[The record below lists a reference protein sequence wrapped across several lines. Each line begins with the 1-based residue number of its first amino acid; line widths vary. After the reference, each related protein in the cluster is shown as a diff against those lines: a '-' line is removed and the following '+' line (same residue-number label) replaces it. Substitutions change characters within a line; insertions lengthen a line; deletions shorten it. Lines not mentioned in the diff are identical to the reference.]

1 MNRKI
6 TFIAAAITFSI
17 AGAANASLT
26 LTDALGGS
34 SAEAIAFRQ
43 WVLDNHKINDP
54 LFDYSSASKATFV
67 DSPTTNIGSSNQ
79 TAHNLL
85 DSHNYD
91 LQTFWIPQFESDEAE
106 IAKQTVAQPDP
117 NYADKH
123 TGTPQYVV
131 KTDTTKPVYYGE
143 THRPNTSPVANYA
156 DKHTG
161 TPQYVVK
168 TDATKP
174 VYYGETHRPN
184 TSPVANYAD
193 KHTGTPQ
200 YVVKTDATK
209 PVYYGETHR
218 PNTSP
223 VANYADK
230 HTGTPQYVVKTDTT
244 KPVYYGET
252 HRPNTSPVANYA
264 DKHTGTPQYVIKTD
278 ATKPVYYGETHRPNT
293 SPVANYAD
301 KHTGTPQY
309 VVKTDAT
316 KPVYYGETHRPNTS
330 ATEVVGRN
338 TTAAPYKTTTSTET
352 DNSLDKQLNKRQI
365 FILNSMAD
373 TARYDAQQFNVDN
386 RNIAEN
392 HRRNAENSAAIR
404 ANAQRLDSVEQHQS
418 SQDSRIDENK
428 KQASAGVSAAFAQ
441 ANIPQV
447 TENQQFAVGAG
458 VGGYDNENAIAVGAS
473 FHATSNSVVKLTVS
487 DDSQDNVGYGAGVSV
502 GW

>member
-1 MNRKI
+1 MNRNI

-131 KTDTTKPVYYGE
+131 KTD
-143 THRPNTSPVANYA
+143 
-156 DKHTG
+156 
-161 TPQYVVK
+161 
-168 TDATKP
+168 
-174 VYYGETHRPN
+174 
-184 TSPVANYAD
+184 
-193 KHTGTPQ
+193 
-200 YVVKTDATK
+200 ATK

-264 DKHTGTPQYVIKTD
+264 DKHTGTPQYV
-278 ATKPVYYGETHRPNT
+278 
-293 SPVANYAD
+293 
-301 KHTGTPQY
+301 
-309 VVKTDAT
+309 VKTDTT

-330 ATEVVGRN
+330 ATEVIGRN

-352 DNSLDKQLNKRQI
+352 DNSLDKQLNKRQK
-365 FILNSMAD
+365 FILNSMAE

-392 HRRNAENSAAIR
+392 HRRNDENSAAIR

>member
-34 SAEAIAFRQ
+34 SAEAIAFRR

-117 NYADKH
+117 
-123 TGTPQYVV
+123 
-131 KTDTTKPVYYGE
+131 
-143 THRPNTSPVANYA
+143 NYA

-264 DKHTGTPQYVIKTD
+264 DKHTGTPQYVVKTD

-316 KPVYYGETHRPNTS
+316 KPVYYGESHRPNTS
-330 ATEVVGRN
+330 ATEVIGRN
-338 TTAAPYKTTTSTET
+338 TTAAPSKTTTTNET

-365 FILNSMAD
+365 FILNSMAE
-373 TARYDAQQFNVDN
+373 TARYEAQQFNIDN

>member
-117 NYADKH
+117 
-123 TGTPQYVV
+123 
-131 KTDTTKPVYYGE
+131 
-143 THRPNTSPVANYA
+143 
-156 DKHTG
+156 
-161 TPQYVVK
+161 
-168 TDATKP
+168 
-174 VYYGETHRPN
+174 
-184 TSPVANYAD
+184 
-193 KHTGTPQ
+193 
-200 YVVKTDATK
+200 
-209 PVYYGETHR
+209 
-218 PNTSP
+218 
-223 VANYADK
+223 NYADK

>member
-131 KTDTTKPVYYGE
+131 KTD
-143 THRPNTSPVANYA
+143 
-156 DKHTG
+156 
-161 TPQYVVK
+161 
-168 TDATKP
+168 ATKP
-174 VYYGETHRPN
+174 VYYGE
-184 TSPVANYAD
+184 S
-193 KHTGTPQ
+193 
-200 YVVKTDATK
+200 
-209 PVYYGETHR
+209 
-218 PNTSP
+218 
-223 VANYADK
+223 
-230 HTGTPQYVVKTDTT
+230 
-244 KPVYYGET
+244 
-252 HRPNTSPVANYA
+252 
-264 DKHTGTPQYVIKTD
+264 
-278 ATKPVYYGETHRPNT
+278 
-293 SPVANYAD
+293 
-301 KHTGTPQY
+301 
-309 VVKTDAT
+309 
-316 KPVYYGETHRPNTS
+316 HRPNTS
-330 ATEVVGRN
+330 ATEVIGRN
-338 TTAAPYKTTTSTET
+338 TTAAPSKTTTTNET

-365 FILNSMAD
+365 FILNSMAE
-373 TARYDAQQFNVDN
+373 TARYEAQQFNIDN

-392 HRRNAENSAAIR
+392 HRRNTENSAAIR

>member
-6 TFIAAAITFSI
+6 TFIAAAMTFSI

-26 LTDALGGS
+26 FTDALGGS

-43 WVLDNHKINDP
+43 WVLDSHKIDSSV
-54 LFDYSSASKATFV
+54 FDYSKASETTFV
-67 DSPTTNIGSSNQ
+67 HSPTHDIGNTYQ
-79 TAHNLL
+79 TADNLL
-85 DSHNYD
+85 DNHRYD
-91 LQTFWIPQFESDEAE
+91 LENSWIPQFESYEAE
-106 IAKQTVAQPDP
+106 IAKQTVTQPDP
-117 NYADKH
+117 
-123 TGTPQYVV
+123 
-131 KTDTTKPVYYGE
+131 
-143 THRPNTSPVANYA
+143 
-156 DKHTG
+156 
-161 TPQYVVK
+161 
-168 TDATKP
+168 
-174 VYYGETHRPN
+174 
-184 TSPVANYAD
+184 NYAD

-252 HRPNTSPVANYA
+252 HRPNTTPDVNYA
-264 DKHTGTPQYVIKTD
+264 NKHTGTPQYVVNTD
-278 ATKPVYYGETHRPNT
+278 TSKPVYYGETHRPNT

-309 VVKTDAT
+309 VVKTDTT
-316 KPVYYGETHRPNTS
+316 KPVYYGESHRPNTS
-330 ATEVVGRN
+330 ATEVIGRN
-338 TTAAPYKTTTSTET
+338 TTAAPSKTTTTNET

-365 FILNSMAD
+365 FILNSMAE
-373 TARYDAQQFNVDN
+373 TARYEAQQFNIDN

-392 HRRNAENSAAIR
+392 HRRNTENSAAIR

>member
-252 HRPNTSPVANYA
+252 HRP
-264 DKHTGTPQYVIKTD
+264 
-278 ATKPVYYGETHRPNT
+278 
-293 SPVANYAD
+293 
-301 KHTGTPQY
+301 
-309 VVKTDAT
+309 
-316 KPVYYGETHRPNTS
+316 
-330 ATEVVGRN
+330 
-338 TTAAPYKTTTSTET
+338 
-352 DNSLDKQLNKRQI
+352 
-365 FILNSMAD
+365 
-373 TARYDAQQFNVDN
+373 
-386 RNIAEN
+386 
-392 HRRNAENSAAIR
+392 
-404 ANAQRLDSVEQHQS
+404 
-418 SQDSRIDENK
+418 
-428 KQASAGVSAAFAQ
+428 
-441 ANIPQV
+441 
-447 TENQQFAVGAG
+447 
-458 VGGYDNENAIAVGAS
+458 
-473 FHATSNSVVKLTVS
+473 
-487 DDSQDNVGYGAGVSV
+487 
-502 GW
+502 

>member
-1 MNRKI
+1 
-6 TFIAAAITFSI
+6 
-17 AGAANASLT
+17 
-26 LTDALGGS
+26 
-34 SAEAIAFRQ
+34 
-43 WVLDNHKINDP
+43 
-54 LFDYSSASKATFV
+54 
-67 DSPTTNIGSSNQ
+67 
-79 TAHNLL
+79 
-85 DSHNYD
+85 
-91 LQTFWIPQFESDEAE
+91 
-106 IAKQTVAQPDP
+106 
-117 NYADKH
+117 
-123 TGTPQYVV
+123 
-131 KTDTTKPVYYGE
+131 
-143 THRPNTSPVANYA
+143 
-156 DKHTG
+156 
-161 TPQYVVK
+161 
-168 TDATKP
+168 
-174 VYYGETHRPN
+174 
-184 TSPVANYAD
+184 ANYAD

-230 HTGTPQYVVKTDTT
+230 HTGTPQYVVKTDT
-244 KPVYYGET
+244 
-252 HRPNTSPVANYA
+252 S
-264 DKHTGTPQYVIKTD
+264 
-278 ATKPVYYGETHRPNT
+278 
-293 SPVANYAD
+293 
-301 KHTGTPQY
+301 
-309 VVKTDAT
+309 

>member
-43 WVLDNHKINDP
+43 WVLDSHKIDSSV
-54 LFDYSSASKATFV
+54 FDYSKASETTFV
-67 DSPTTNIGSSNQ
+67 HSPTHDIGNTYQ
-79 TAHNLL
+79 TADNLL
-85 DSHNYD
+85 DNHRYD
-91 LQTFWIPQFESDEAE
+91 LENSWIPQFESYEAE
-106 IAKQTVAQPDP
+106 IAKQTVTQPDP

-123 TGTPQYVV
+123 TGTPQYVI
-131 KTDTTKPVYYGE
+131 
-143 THRPNTSPVANYA
+143 
-156 DKHTG
+156 
-161 TPQYVVK
+161 K

-184 TSPVANYAD
+184 TSPAANYAD

-200 YVVKTDATK
+200 YVIKTDATK
-209 PVYYGETHR
+209 PVYYGEIHR

-223 VANYADK
+223 A
-230 HTGTPQYVVKTDTT
+230 
-244 KPVYYGET
+244 
-252 HRPNTSPVANYA
+252 ANYA

-293 SPVANYAD
+293 S
-301 KHTGTPQY
+301 T
-309 VVKTDAT
+309 
-316 KPVYYGETHRPNTS
+316 
-330 ATEVVGRN
+330 TEVIGRN
-338 TTAAPYKTTTSTET
+338 TTAAPYKTTTTTET

-373 TARYDAQQFNVDN
+373 TARYNVQQFNIDN